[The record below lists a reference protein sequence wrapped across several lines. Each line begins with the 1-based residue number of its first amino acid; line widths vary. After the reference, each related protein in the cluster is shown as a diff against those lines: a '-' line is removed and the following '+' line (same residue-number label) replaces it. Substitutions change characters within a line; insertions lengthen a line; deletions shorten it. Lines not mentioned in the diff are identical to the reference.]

1 MLGINVIVD
10 LIKQM
15 RGKIIEYISNDCL
28 GCDETAQSFREHICF
43 STPYYMHC
51 SNYWS
56 RLLNELEL
64 NKELEEKVL
73 KYLIVLLDLD
83 PVEVDPEN
91 EDIIKKMVID
101 SIQF

>member
-1 MLGINVIVD
+1 MLGINEIVD

-28 GCDETAQSFREHICF
+28 GCDETAQSLREHICF
-43 STPYYMHC
+43 STPWYMHC

-64 NKELEEKVL
+64 NKESEEKVL
-73 KYLIVLLDLD
+73 KYLVVLSDLD
-83 PVEVDPEN
+83 PVEVDQEN
-91 EDIIKKMVID
+91 EEIIKNMVID
-101 SIQF
+101 SLQL

>member
-1 MLGINVIVD
+1 MLGINEIVD

-28 GCDETAQSFREHICF
+28 GCDETAQSLREHICF
-43 STPYYMHC
+43 STPWYMHC

-64 NKELEEKVL
+64 NKESEEKVL
-73 KYLIVLLDLD
+73 KYLIVLSDLD
-83 PVEVDPEN
+83 PVEVDLEN
-91 EDIIKKMVID
+91 EEIIKKMVID